1 MKLLRKEDLIDL
13 NSLEKKNPKRVLHI
27 PYFTIGI
34 TITEFIL
41 LIYSI
46 IANGGFEPFSENPFI
61 GAASETL
68 IYIGGKWAPYILD
81 RGEWWRLFV
90 PIFLHSGIIHFTLNA
105 LIQLQ
110 VGIKLERQHSTF
122 RIVPI
127 YIISGFFGN
136 ILSCIFLPKTV
147 SVGASG
153 AIFGFFGILLVDLIK
168 HWKKIKNPVTN
179 LIIFIV
185 SMVISIGLG
194 LLPLIDNFQH
204 IGGFIMGIVSGVV
217 FLPSIH
223 IGKKKKMLNQG
234 FCK

>member
-1 MKLLRKEDLIDL
+1 
-13 NSLEKKNPKRVLHI
+13 
-27 PYFTIGI
+27 
-34 TITEFIL
+34 
-41 LIYSI
+41 
-46 IANGGFEPFSENPFI
+46 
-61 GAASETL
+61 
-68 IYIGGKWAPYILD
+68 
-81 RGEWWRLFV
+81 
-90 PIFLHSGIIHFTLNA
+90 LNA

-223 IGKKKKMLNQG
+223 IGKKNVKSRILQVAIAAPIMIFLITILLIVFYSRTPPDWCPVCYVLNCLPLFG
-234 FCK
+234 WTCERDY